1 MNAGLQLTLVRYKP
15 GTYVTVEG
23 DTKIEFFYI
32 IKSGQVRI
40 RKEVNIVEGD
50 KILNPGD
57 FFGVISVMSNHRQ
70 IETAQALTEVELIAV
85 RRNQF
90 STLIVKNN
98 TVAMKIIR
106 EFSQRMRFLDESL
119 ARLALKEVESTDNIS
134 HLFDVGEYYAKTNE
148 FQLANHA
155 YSMYVKYCP
164 LGEKIPIAK
173 HRISKIAP
181 FIGDKKPSQ
190 NGPMLVTYPENTM
203 IFSESEPGEEMY
215 IIQSGSVKITKI
227 INEKEVLLALL
238 HAKDIFGEMA
248 LLENKPRSAS
258 AIAHKETVL
267 MVVNRSNFNNMVK
280 TRPELITRLTELL
293 SNRIWV
299 IYKQLENAMMK
310 NPLGKLYDTLLIE
323 LEKHRIPIE
332 ARKSY
337 AYDFGIEELVNMA
350 ALDKVDSSRAV
361 RELLDN
367 KVFKIIDN
375 KITVNDIS
383 EIENQVKYFKK
394 MQKIEAA
401 RQSSSANK

>member
-1 MNAGLQLTLVRYKP
+1 MDAGLKLSLVKYKP
-15 GTYVTVEG
+15 GTYIIVEG

-40 RKEVNIVEGD
+40 RKEVDIVESE

-57 FFGVISVMSNHRQ
+57 FFGVISVMSNHSQ
-70 IETAQALTEVELIAV
+70 IETAQALTDVDLIAV
-85 RRNQF
+85 HRSQF
-90 STLIVKNN
+90 SMLIIKNN
-98 TVAMKIIR
+98 PVAMKIIR

-119 ARLALKEVESTDNIS
+119 ARLALKEVEMTDDLS
-134 HLFDVGEYYAKTNE
+134 HLFDVAEYYAKTNE

-164 LGEKIPIAK
+164 FGEKVALAR
-173 HRISKIAP
+173 HRMTKIAP
-181 FIGDKKPSQ
+181 YIGEKKPVES
-190 NGPMLVTYPENTM
+190 GPMLRTYPENTM
-203 IFSESEPGEEMY
+203 IFSESEPGDEMY

-227 INEKEVLLALL
+227 INDKEVLLALL
-238 HAKDIFGEMA
+238 HSKDIFGEMA

-258 AIAHKETVL
+258 AIAHKNTVL
-267 MVVNRSNFNNMVK
+267 MVVNRSNFNNMVQ

-299 IYKQLENAMMK
+299 IYKQLENALMK
-310 NPLGKLYDTLLIE
+310 SPVGKLYDTLLIE
-323 LEKHRIPIE
+323 LEKARVPIE
-332 ARKSY
+332 ERK
-337 AYDFGIEELVNMA
+337 AYSFDFGIEELVNMA
-350 ALDKVDSSRAV
+350 ALSKVDSTRAV

-367 KVFKIIDN
+367 KIFRIIDN

-383 EIENQVKYFKK
+383 EIDKQVKYFKK

-401 RQSSSANK
+401 RQKSTAKN